1 MTKRATGGA
10 LPVPVLGHDGGGFVM
25 VSEKVPILRQISGN
39 DDDKVQVKG
48 VSGVTRGG
56 GVERV
61 EGERLQEE
69 GSSWWWWWCVCRLV
83 LRSWRAEPNNFGAL
97 FVRCSA
103 GAQLAGGLG
112 GCWVLPT
119 FARRAGAGP
128 PLRQRRLNFS
138 GSADSTSI
146 DPRQLPDDD
155 ITPSSHRCPTTRRP
169 LLLHIFPPI
178 PELPLVHRSHVCP
191 LRGVQGSIDPVTPR
205 RAGSGR

>member
-1 MTKRATGGA
+1 MRKCATGGA

-25 VSEKVPILRQISGN
+25 VSEQVPILRQISGN

-69 GSSWWWWWCVCRLV
+69 GSWWWWCVCRLV
-83 LRSWRAEPNNFGAL
+83 LRSWRTEPKNFGAL

-112 GCWVLPT
+112 GWVLPT

-138 GSADSTSI
+138 GSTDSTSNYRPATTYPTTTLRHRRTAAQRHD
-146 DPRQLPDDD
+146 DPSCFRY
-155 ITPSSHRCPTTRRP
+155 SHRYPNASIR
-169 LLLHIFPPI
+169 
-178 PELPLVHRSHVCP
+178 RSHVCP